1 MKKLLAAGM
10 ERIYQIGPCFRA
22 GEHGW
27 KHREE
32 FTMLEYYMTGC
43 DYDTLRDF
51 TAELLRERGAK
62 DIYICA
68 TFGMFTRGFEAFDKA
83 YKDGV
88 FTRIFTTNLIYQQ
101 PELLKKKYYTNCDMT
116 KFVALIIDT
125 LNHDS
130 SISMYLDPVDRI
142 RAVLEKHKKGI
153 PI

>member
-1 MKKLLAAGM
+1 M
-10 ERIYQIGPCFRA
+10 ISS
-22 GEHGW
+22 GE
-27 KHREE
+27 
-32 FTMLEYYMTGC
+32 TVIN
-43 DYDTLRDF
+43 
-51 TAELLRERGAK
+51 TASMLRERGAK

-68 TFGMFTRGFEAFDKA
+68 TFGMFTRGFEDFDKA

-125 LNHDS
+125 LNHDT

-153 PI
+153 AI